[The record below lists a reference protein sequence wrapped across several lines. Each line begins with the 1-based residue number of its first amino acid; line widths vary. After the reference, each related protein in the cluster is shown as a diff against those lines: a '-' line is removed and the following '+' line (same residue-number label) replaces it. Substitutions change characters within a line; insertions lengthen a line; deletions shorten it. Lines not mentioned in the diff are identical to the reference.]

1 MAMSSIAAEPVS
13 ELLISFKKKWTAEK
27 KTINEEAED
36 VDSNGLF
43 RMKITVSVT
52 KSSHQEHG
60 PCYLHLPIFFLIHT
74 LSSSLAK

>member
-13 ELLISFKKKWTAEK
+13 ELLISFKKKMDCWEK
-27 KTINEEAED
+27 NNEEAED

-52 KSSHQEHG
+52 KSSHEDFG
-60 PCYLHLPIFFLIHT
+60 LCYLSLYIF
-74 LSSSLAK
+74 